1 MNIKFFLRW
10 FFSVAMSFFHLVALP
25 LAAYDDFGFGDQL
38 DHSGYAFNQ
47 REQTLECIQAPTK
60 RWGSSGLK
68 PVPS

>member
-1 MNIKFFLRW
+1 
-10 FFSVAMSFFHLVALP
+10 LP